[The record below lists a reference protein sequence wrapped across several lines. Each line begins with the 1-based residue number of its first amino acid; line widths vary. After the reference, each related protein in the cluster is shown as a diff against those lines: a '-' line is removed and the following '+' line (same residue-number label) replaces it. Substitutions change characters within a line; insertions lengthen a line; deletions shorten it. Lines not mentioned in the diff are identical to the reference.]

1 MVGFMEVVVTG
12 VGPVLPNCADRA
24 TLWSHLRDGASQLA
38 FEPAP
43 GGDGARWA
51 VGRIRNFDPAR
62 WLDRLPRKHYERY
75 QREQQLYL
83 ASLVS
88 ALADAGLDLGQVT
101 RERLGLFD
109 GTSRGAFDHWYERA
123 QAERVA
129 GPAGVYSE
137 RQLISG
143 TTGQA
148 ANLGASMLGVRG
160 PVYTF
165 SNTCCAGAVAIGH
178 ALRELA
184 DGELDVAL
192 ASGHDSALSAPIY
205 HMYRAAGL
213 ISEEQKDARR
223 AVRPW
228 AGHSG
233 NAFGEGAVTL
243 VLETAEH
250 ARARGAV
257 PLARLVAYRY
267 GNNGAHPL
275 SVDKEGGRAATLIAE
290 ALRRGER
297 GPDDIGFVVGHGNG
311 VAQSDR
317 SEQLYMERIFGA
329 RAAAVPLL
337 SVKPI
342 YGHLLGG
349 SSALNVAAAALLLHH
364 KRPVSDDAD
373 DLATPAAGLSV
384 SFGIGGHNS
393 VILLERA

>member
-1 MVGFMEVVVTG
+1 MEVVVTG
-12 VGPVLPNCADRA
+12 IGPMLPNCADRA

-43 GGDGARWA
+43 GTVPAEGARWA
-51 VGRIRNFDPAR
+51 VGRIRDFDPAR

-83 ASLVS
+83 ASLLI
-88 ALADAGLDLGQVT
+88 ALTDAGLDLGRVT
-101 RERLGLFD
+101 RERVGLFD

-123 QAERVA
+123 HAERA
-129 GPAGVYSE
+129 AAPSTVYSE
-137 RQLISG
+137 RELIAG

-148 ANLGASMLGVRG
+148 ASLGACLLGVRG

-165 SNTCCAGAVAIGH
+165 SNTCCAGSVAIGH

-192 ASGHDSALSAPIY
+192 ATGHDSALSAPIY

-213 ISEEQKDARR
+213 LSEERSDARR
-223 AVRPW
+223 AVRPFT
-228 AGHSG
+228 GHSSG
-233 NAFGEGAVTL
+233 NAFGEGAITM
-243 VLETAEH
+243 VLESAEH

-257 PLARLVAYRY
+257 PLARLRGFRY

-275 SVDKEGGRAATLIAE
+275 SVDKEGGRAAALITQV
-290 ALRRGER
+290 LER
-297 GPDDIGFVVGHGNG
+297 AGVAADDIGFVVGHGNG
-311 VAQSDR
+311 VVQSDR
-317 SEQLYMERIFGA
+317 SEKLYMERLFGA

-349 SSALNVAAAALLLHH
+349 SSALNVAAATLLLHH
-364 KRPVSDDAD
+364 RRPSRDGD
-373 DLATPAAGLSV
+373 DLAPPAAGLAV

-393 VILLERA
+393 VTLLERA